1 MRKTGF
7 IAVAILVLCTGF
19 AVAGG
24 THEAQGTASSSKPVQ
39 ITFLNS
45 KGEITAQLQTLFQ
58 NFTKDNPS
66 ITVNL
71 TAAGAGVNP
80 FQQLMTMY
88 ASGNAPAV
96 AMVDASD
103 LPKLAPK
110 FLDLSGQK
118 WVSDAVPGSLA
129 LGTINGTLV
138 GFPFTIEGYGLIYN
152 KAVLDKAYGG
162 SFDPS
167 SIRTI
172 NDLKTAFEKVQAIGV
187 APVVI
192 TPLNWSLGSHYL
204 GIAAG
209 DQSSDPAKVAQ
220 FIADLKAGKVN
231 LANNQVYNGLME
243 SLQLMA
249 KYNLGKADPMAVTY
263 AQGPEYLAKGQAG
276 FWFMGTWAWPQIAEF
291 NTSKASYGFVPVPI
305 SNNPSDYG
313 NTQIPAGPTK
323 YLGLDK
329 TQNSPAQQAAA
340 EKLLNWMVYNPTA
353 QKELIDSAGIVMA
366 FKNVTLPSPNDLNRS
381 MQAYITAG
389 KASEFAANLF
399 PPDHWEVLGAPM
411 QEFFVGKITKAQL
424 FKTIEDYWI
433 KVGQREKS

>member
-1 MRKTGF
+1 MRKTIF
-7 IAVAILVLCTGF
+7 VAAALLVACAGL

-24 THEAQGTASSSKPVQ
+24 SRETQGTAPKAVQ

-71 TAAGAGVNP
+71 TAAAVGVNP
-80 FQQLMTMY
+80 FQKLMTMY
-88 ASGNAPAV
+88 ASGNAPAI

-118 WVSDAVPGSLA
+118 WVSDAVAGSLA
-129 LGTINGTLV
+129 LGTIDGTLV

-172 NDLKTAFEKVQAIGV
+172 NDLQTAFEKVQAIGV
-187 APVVI
+187 APVVV
-192 TPLNWSLGSHYL
+192 TPVNWSLGSHYL
-204 GIAAG
+204 GIAAA

-231 LANNQVYNGLME
+231 LAQNKAYNGIMDT
-243 SLQLMA
+243 LQLLA

-263 AQGPEYLAKGQAG
+263 DKGPEYIGKGQAG
-276 FWFMGTWAWPQIAEF
+276 FWFMGTWAWPQISQF
-291 NTSKASYGFVPVPI
+291 NSSNASYGFVPVPI

-313 NTQIPAGPTK
+313 NTEIPAGPTK

-329 TQNSPAQQAAA
+329 TQNSAAQQVAA
-340 EKLLNWMVYNPTA
+340 EKLLDWMVYNPTA

-366 FKNVTLPSPNDLNRS
+366 FKNVTLPSPNELNKS
-381 MQAYITAG
+381 MQSYITAG

-399 PPDHWEVLGAPM
+399 PPDHWGVLGAPM

-433 KVGQREKS
+433 KAGQREKS